1 MANPT
6 VQGFYDKVTATWSY
20 VVWDAG
26 STDKRC
32 AIIDSVLD
40 FDLFSGRTNTVSA
53 DRIVDF
59 VQRRG
64 LAVQWLLETHIH
76 ADHLTAADYL
86 KQKLGGKTGI
96 SRHILPVLASWAPIL
111 QNTADTPQDGSA
123 FDHLFADDEVF
134 AIGSLSARIIH
145 TPGHTPADTTYLVGD
160 AAFVG
165 DTVFLP
171 DNGSGRCDFP
181 GGDAAQSYDSIRK
194 LLALPETTRIFVGH
208 DYPEGRDAQPMATVA
223 EQKAGNIR
231 ARDGIARDAF
241 VSKRQQDDQG
251 KPVPKLLLPS
261 LQVNLRAGGLGAA
274 VDGRHFLKIPLDAL

>member
-1 MANPT
+1 MANPS
-6 VQGFYDKVTATWSY
+6 VEGFYDSATATWSY
-20 VVWDAG
+20 VVWDAT
-26 STDKRC
+26 SNDKRC

-40 FDLFSGRTNTVSA
+40 FDLFSGRTSTVSA

-59 VQRRG
+59 VQRQG

-76 ADHLTAADYL
+76 ADHLTAAHYL
-86 KQKLGGKTGI
+86 KQKLGGQIGI
-96 SRHILPVLASWAPIL
+96 SRHILPVLATWAAIL

-134 AIGSLSARIIH
+134 AIGSLSAKIIH
-145 TPGHTPADTTYLVGD
+145 TPGHTPADTTYLIGD

-194 LLALPETTRIFVGH
+194 ILGLPDATRVFVGH
-208 DYPEGRDAQPMATVA
+208 DYPEGRDAQAMATVA

-231 ARDGIARDAF
+231 VRDGIARDAF
-241 VSKRQQDDQG
+241 VSKRRQDDAN

-261 LQVNLRAGGLGAA
+261 LQVNLRAGRFGAA
-274 VDGRHFLKIPLDAL
+274 VGGRHFLKIPIDAL